1 MKYLFYIIC
10 TLFIVGCSSNDDVY
24 LHHEIKEYQGNWR
37 DTIYSANNIYV
48 EDLTIKDYSI
58 QYLLFNAVTYVVLD
72 TLSGTIVVGNENKIG
87 WNCFCPINNAIRQNY
102 WDVLDLSPYQMTLYS
117 NTNGVRNYKRAHYST
132 IEEKRMQDKLQNMV
146 RDTLKEILQYQDYL
160 PLHKNDLIEKFG
172 SYNRLVSCNGIAY
185 FTHHPLFEK
194 ISFTENFDNDS
205 IYSYTLF
212 INDWNRCVQK
222 VKSNFIKLRDVDTTT
237 EYIDSETLETA
248 DNVVVVDSL
257 SRQIALKPIKDYDYW
272 PNVSHYLGKNLRSFK
287 DVFRANYVYEYQED
301 NSSGLRAYKFL
312 SGIDSICSNIFVIVD
327 STDII
332 RRSGVSMLKSFI
344 NSKKKEAQKE
354 LDSYASL
361 LNRKYFLN
369 RTTLDDNG
377 NRIYYYYPCQDAKE
391 ATYEIRL
398 MLAQYNLNNVTKT
411 YQVRVYYVQL

>member
-1 MKYLFYIIC
+1 
-10 TLFIVGCSSNDDVY
+10 
-24 LHHEIKEYQGNWR
+24 
-37 DTIYSANNIYV
+37 
-48 EDLTIKDYSI
+48 
-58 QYLLFNAVTYVVLD
+58 
-72 TLSGTIVVGNENKIG
+72 
-87 WNCFCPINNAIRQNY
+87 
-102 WDVLDLSPYQMTLYS
+102 
-117 NTNGVRNYKRAHYST
+117 
-132 IEEKRMQDKLQNMV
+132 
-146 RDTLKEILQYQDYL
+146 
-160 PLHKNDLIEKFG
+160 
-172 SYNRLVSCNGIAY
+172 
-185 FTHHPLFEK
+185 
-194 ISFTENFDNDS
+194 
-205 IYSYTLF
+205 
-212 INDWNRCVQK
+212 
-222 VKSNFIKLRDVDTTT
+222 
-237 EYIDSETLETA
+237 LETA